1 MAVADREMADARRRL
16 SKNLAEPSITDAL
29 SVLDKAVTG
38 LIDLAKGRDAAEG
51 ASGKRLDS
59 PFGKNKKNPYGL
71 NDYDLRPGSVGEKLI
86 SAKGQESSQKTSK
99 KVVNDEDDEYDPGNA
114 AAAMGFSMKK
124 GGYDEDLQ
132 AGWDDMGKA
141 EDDEDEDEGDEDDD
155 EDEEDNAHERRESRA
170 QERREHDDDDDDD
183 DDEEDDDEEG
193 DDDEEDESKG
203 WDEDGDD
210 GDDDEEDESKG
221 WDDMDKADDDDDDDE
236 DDDGEEDDVA
246 SRMARLRAMQGKKK
260 KPAED
265 DDEDDDEEPMAESMY
280 RSYSVNDIHKA
291 LVAGPNGARVAEV
304 VEASRE
310 LAHMVNVFSKAFG
323 HLSGQV
329 DQIRRDQR
337 NATTILADAVN
348 TVVKSQSAIAVG
360 LERMAKS
367 TAVLAKSG
375 GPTGL
380 SKSLSKSGIKRPQNP
395 GVVMNGK
402 VMAEGAALRRSNAMI
417 DESGSVVVPN
427 NQLET
432 RLTKSVVGGV
442 IQQAVLDG
450 EFSAKDALRWLTE
463 TDSPASGPVAVY
475 RQLPAKL
482 QDRIARKADEE

>member
-1 MAVADREMADARRRL
+1 LIPPPLCPAHTLGGGSEIGRWRED
-16 SKNLAEPSITDAL
+16 E
-29 SVLDKAVTG
+29 
-38 LIDLAKGRDAAEG
+38 E
-51 ASGKRLDS
+51 
-59 PFGKNKKNPYGL
+59 
-71 NDYDLRPGSVGEKLI
+71 
-86 SAKGQESSQKTSK
+86 
-99 KVVNDEDDEYDPGNA
+99 EDDE
-114 AAAMGFSMKK
+114 
-124 GGYDEDLQ
+124 E
-132 AGWDDMGKA
+132 
-141 EDDEDEDEGDEDDD
+141 
-155 EDEEDNAHERRESRA
+155 
-170 QERREHDDDDDDD
+170 DDDD
-183 DDEEDDDEEG
+183 DDEEDDD
-193 DDDEEDESKG
+193 DEDESKG
-203 WDEDGDD
+203 YGEDD
-210 GDDDEEDESKG
+210 EDESKG
-221 WDDMDKADDDDDDDE
+221 YGHMGKGEYDEDDDDE
-236 DDDGEEDDVA
+236 DDDDEDDDVA
-246 SRMARLRAMQGKKK
+246 ARMARLRAMQGKKK
-260 KPAED
+260 KKPA
-265 DDEDDDEEPMAESMY
+265 DDDEEPMAESMY

-375 GPTGL
+375 GTTGL
-380 SKSLSKSGIKRPQNP
+380 SKSLSKSGINRPQNP